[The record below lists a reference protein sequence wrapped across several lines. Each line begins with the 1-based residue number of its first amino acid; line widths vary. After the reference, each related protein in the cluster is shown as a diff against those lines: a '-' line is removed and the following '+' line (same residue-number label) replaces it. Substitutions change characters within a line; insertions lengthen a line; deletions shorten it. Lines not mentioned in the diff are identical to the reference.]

1 MKLHGLLINASGTP
15 AFNRS
20 PGCYRIAHILRQN
33 NWDIEVLDF
42 FNYCDDERLY
52 EFFKTRIT
60 KDTKFIGISF
70 LFSAWNQRL
79 HNVCTMIKTSFPH
92 IHIISGGNVN
102 LKGHTFNEFGDISK
116 LVDYHFQG
124 WSEIAILVLLKYL
137 YSNGPKPKY
146 LIGHKTKTIPANTF
160 YPAFPMKDL
169 SIIYEDRDFILED
182 EWLGIEFSRGCKFA
196 CSFCDF
202 PIIGVKED
210 HTVDVEHFLY
220 QVRDAYDR
228 FGVKNYTV
236 ADETFN
242 DATEKIT
249 KYADGVE
256 QLNFT
261 PTFSGFIRADLLISR
276 PKDREELL
284 RMNFLGQ
291 YYGVETFNHQSGKAV
306 GKGMHPDKMKQG
318 LLDIKNYFLN
328 SNRKLYRGTLSL
340 ILGLP
345 YETEDTLSSTFD
357 WVYENWRDQSVL
369 YWVLGIPNGE
379 FDVKSKLSSEYSKY
393 NYRTITPEDE
403 AKYDPAL
410 IQEFIEVTKNRV
422 VSGTAP
428 SELMMWKNDN
438 MTIFDAYKI
447 QTKFDSIF
455 FEFTLD
461 NYTLSNLNIDGP
473 AENRFNKYQQD
484 QNAEAGIKKI
494 SDYLD
499 KKINYS
505 RTF

>member
-15 AFNRS
+15 AFGRS
-20 PGCYRIAHILRQN
+20 PGCYRISHILRQN

-42 FNYCDDERLY
+42 FNYCDDERLN
-52 EFFKTRIT
+52 EFFTSRIT

-70 LFSAWNQRL
+70 LFSAWSQKL
-79 HNVCTMIKTSFPH
+79 HNLCTMIKTTFPH

-116 LVDYHFQG
+116 LVDYHLQG
-124 WSEIAILVLLKYL
+124 WSEIAVLVLLKYL

-210 HTVDVEHFLY
+210 HTVDVESFQY

-242 DATEKIT
+242 DTTEKIT

-261 PTFSGFIRADLLISR
+261 PTFNGFIRADLLISR

-284 RMNFLGQ
+284 RMNFLCHF
-291 YYGVETFNHQSGKAV
+291 YGVETFNHQSGKAV

-318 LLDIKNYFLN
+318 LLDIKKYFLT
-328 SNRKLYRGTLSL
+328 SNRKIYRGTISL

-345 YETEDTLSSTFD
+345 YETIDTLSDTFD
-357 WVYENWRDQSVL
+357 WANKNWIDQSIL
-369 YWVLGIPNGE
+369 YWILGIPNG
-379 FDVKSKLSSEYSKY
+379 DLDIKSKLSNEYAKY
-393 NYRTITPEDE
+393 NYRHITPEDE
-403 AKYDPAL
+403 TKYDPAFVK
-410 IQEFIEVTKNRV
+410 EFYEVVKNRV
-422 VSGTAP
+422 VSGTGPA
-428 SELMMWKNDN
+428 EQMMWKNDN
-438 MTIFDAYKI
+438 MNIFDAYTI
-447 QTKFDSIF
+447 QTKFDNVVLDF
-455 FEFTLD
+455 GLD
-461 NYTLSNLNIDGP
+461 NYSLSTFNLDGP
-473 AENRFNKYQQD
+473 VEGRMSKSPKQLNM
-484 QNAEAGIKKI
+484 ESGIKKV
-494 SDYLD
+494 SDYFN
-499 KKINYS
+499 KKINHKS
-505 RTF
+505 